1 MLNAIKK
8 SLGHSN
14 PSSPA
19 ADSAS
24 LSSAPYSDSDLESN
38 TSSIASS
45 ASASTFYS
53 ALTHV
58 SETCDAHDSNSL
70 QLISEQEAA
79 DRKDTNI
86 RQIVEDPKML
96 LRLRQVS
103 LSFYR
108 QGNLDDSLAVLKEF
122 HEAANHFL
130 PAGHKHS
137 LKILDYLADH
147 FIARK
152 LFKNAE
158 THMVECCR
166 QKEIA
171 LGTTDMS
178 TIKSKIKLAAVLQLQ
193 GNLENCES
201 CLCDCLSACLESPNP
216 QVRLFVKSSHV
227 P

>member
-19 ADSAS
+19 ADSVS

-58 SETCDAHDSNSL
+58 SETCDVDSNGL
-70 QLISEQEAA
+70 QCISEQEAA
-79 DRKDTNI
+79 DGKNTNV
-86 RQIVEDPKML
+86 RQIVEDPKIL
-96 LRLRQVS
+96 PRLRQVS

-108 QGNLDDSLAVLKEF
+108 KGNLDDSLVVLKEF

-130 PAGHKHS
+130 PVGHKHS

-147 FIARK
+147 YIARK

-158 THMVECCR
+158 TYMVECCG

-171 LGTTDMS
+171 LGMTNMS

-193 GNLENCES
+193 GNLEKCES
-201 CLCDCLSACLESPNP
+201 CLCDCLSACLEAPNP
-216 QVRLFVKSSHV
+216 QVRFFVKSSHV
-227 P
+227 L